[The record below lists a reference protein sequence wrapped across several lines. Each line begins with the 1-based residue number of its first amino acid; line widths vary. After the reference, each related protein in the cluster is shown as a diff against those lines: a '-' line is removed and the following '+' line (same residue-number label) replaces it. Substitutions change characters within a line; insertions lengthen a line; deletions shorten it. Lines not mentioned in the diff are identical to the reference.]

1 MLLWTLGCMY
11 LFKLM
16 FLFFFTDIY
25 PGVELQDHMVVLF
38 LFFVKPPHCFPLT
51 AAAIYIPTNRVF
63 NVPLSPYLYQ
73 HLLFVFFLMMASLK
87 GVRWHLNVL
96 LIFISLMI
104 NDVGHLL
111 MCLLAICISS
121 LEKISVHV
129 FYLFTSQVVC

>member
-16 FLFFFTDIY
+16 FLLFFTDIY

-38 LFFVKPPHCFPLT
+38 LFFAKPPHCFPLT
-51 AAAIYIPTNRVF
+51 AAAVYIPTNRVF

-73 HLLFVFFLMMASLK
+73 HSLFVFFLMMASLK

-129 FYLFTSQVVC
+129 FYPFTSQVVC